1 MEFWSYPPVFDENYF
16 PPVESRYWFP
26 RRETMAAAD
35 RESVILERLRAVCA
49 RAYVYAP
56 FYRRKWDQ
64 AGFHP
69 SHLKSLEDFEMK
81 VPVVQKKDLRDAQE
95 RMPPFGDDLCVP
107 DTEIF
112 HIHGTSGTPAVP
124 PLLQSDATIGVPSLT
139 RTRASC
145 GAWACARAT

>member
-1 MEFWSYPPVFDENYF
+1 MEFWSYPALYDENYF

-26 RRETMAAAD
+26 RRETMPATD
-35 RESVILERLRAVCA
+35 RESAILERLRAVCA
-49 RAYVYAP
+49 HAYEYAP

-81 VPVVQKKDLRDAQE
+81 VPVMQKKDLRDAQE
-95 RMPPFGDDLCVP
+95 RMPPFGDYLCVP
-107 DTEIF
+107 ETEIF
-112 HIHGTSGTPAVP
+112 HIHGTSGTTGRL
-124 PLLQSDATIGVPSLT
+124 PLLLSDVTIGGPLLT
-139 RTRASC
+139 RTPASC